1 MEEGIAASRV
11 KLGLCVHL
19 YGGLAGCRMGNEPSR
34 AEMQEEVRACVYYR
48 CHFLGWGLRTVGG
61 FDLIRFDCRSRGGPG
76 AGAPEATDERKQVC
90 RARVATYNVMRHSV
104 HRRMKMFP
112 KQRTVAVANVSC
124 T

>member
-19 YGGLAGCRMGNEPSR
+19 YGGLAGCHMGNEPSR

-61 FDLIRFDCRSRGGPG
+61 FDLIRFDSIRLQKQRG
-76 AGAPEATDERKQVC
+76 AGGGC
-90 RARVATYNVMRHSV
+90 ARGNG
-104 HRRMKMFP
+104 
-112 KQRTVAVANVSC
+112 
-124 T
+124 

>member
-34 AEMQEEVRACVYYR
+34 AEMQEEVGACVYYR

-61 FDLIRFDCRSRGGPG
+61 CSIDGRSRERRPG
-76 AGAPEATDERKQVC
+76 AGASEAKDERKQVC
-90 RARVATYNVMRHSV
+90 RARVATYNDMRHSV

>member
-34 AEMQEEVRACVYYR
+34 AEMQEEVGACVYYR

-61 FDLIRFDCRSRGGPG
+61 IRFDSIAEAEG
-76 AGAPEATDERKQVC
+76 AGLGC
-90 RARVATYNVMRHSV
+90 ARG
-104 HRRMKMFP
+104 KG
-112 KQRTVAVANVSC
+112 
-124 T
+124 